1 MKDRHL
7 TIEECHELAEA
18 LRKDAAALPKGSE
31 KAMLLKLAHAYRDL
45 ASLKT
50 LVASKVN

>member
-18 LRKDAAALPKGSE
+18 LHQDADALPKGQE
-31 KAMLLKLAHAYRDL
+31 KASLLKLSHAYRDL

-50 LVASKVN
+50 LVARKVN